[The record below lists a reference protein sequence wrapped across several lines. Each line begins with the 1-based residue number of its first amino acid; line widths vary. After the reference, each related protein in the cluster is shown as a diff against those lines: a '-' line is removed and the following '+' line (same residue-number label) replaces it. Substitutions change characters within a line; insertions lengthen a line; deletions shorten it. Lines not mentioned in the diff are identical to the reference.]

1 MCAGTPPRPHGNFPG
16 ATDDNPDVTKPRL
29 ILAALAAA
37 FAFVLVTATPASA
50 HARLV
55 SSDPK
60 DGATLTAAPKQA
72 VLEFSERLDAQSTQI
87 AVTDSS
93 GGVVPAVPFAVNGQ
107 KLTQPLSLTLA
118 GTYTIGYRLVSEDGH
133 RVDGK
138 LTFTVQPATTP
149 SDAASAGASPSNAVP
164 SPLKSETKS
173 TADQI
178 AETSGTT
185 IWWIAGGVALA
196 IGLFVAVSA
205 MRKRNARRS

>member
-1 MCAGTPPRPHGNFPG
+1 M
-16 ATDDNPDVTKPRL
+16 TKPRL

-50 HARLV
+50 HARLL

-60 DGATLTAAPKQA
+60 DGAALATAPKQA
-72 VLEFSERLDAQSTQI
+72 VLEFSERLDAKSTQI

-93 GGVVPAVPFAVNGQ
+93 GGVVPSSPFTVDGQ
-107 KLTQPLSLTLA
+107 KLTQPLSLTVA

-138 LTFTVQPATTP
+138 LTFSVQTGTTP
-149 SDAASAGASPSNAVP
+149 SEAASAGTSPSGTVP
-164 SPLKSETKS
+164 SPLKSEVKS

-185 IWWIAGGVALA
+185 IWWIAGAVALA
-196 IGLFVAVSA
+196 VGLFVAVSA
-205 MRKRNARRS
+205 MRKRNARRP